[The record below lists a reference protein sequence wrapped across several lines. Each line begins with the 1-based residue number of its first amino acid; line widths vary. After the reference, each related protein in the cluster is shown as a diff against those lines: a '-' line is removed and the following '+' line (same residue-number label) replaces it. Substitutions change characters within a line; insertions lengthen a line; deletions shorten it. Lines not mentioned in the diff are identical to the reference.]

1 MEKVFIVTIPFAFYL
16 EIFYP
21 HRRLRQAG
29 FNGGFVING

>member
-21 HRRLRQAG
+21 KSAA
-29 FNGGFVING
+29 